1 MEKQLEKEKD
11 FFKGLSKQQLIE
23 LDACVNCDECLK
35 WCPIQDASGDPSL
48 SPPEKIRLYKSL
60 VDDTSGLRS
69 KLFGSKE
76 ISEERLERFRDILWK
91 CGLCGS
97 CGEVC
102 EVGIDSKKLWWTLR
116 KKVQELYGMPKA
128 VEGTM
133 VNYHKY
139 HSPFPKPL
147 TNRYKIWLPDDI
159 KVADKA
165 EIGLYEGCA
174 GAWDAPQSAE
184 GAARLLYASG
194 QPFTLLDPEESWCC
208 GFPMVTGCGDWS
220 IMPELVNHL
229 VSTIK
234 DKGIKRLALVCPMC
248 RDIFLYLY
256 PQFYGDE
263 LPFEP
268 VMAIEIIA
276 EYLEEGRIE
285 FTKSLSETVTVHDSC
300 ALARPLIGA
309 PVFEAPRKVV
319 DALPGVKRV
328 EMERNH
334 ENSRCC
340 GGAGGQ
346 RPLNPELAVKM
357 VKELHYEAKKS
368 GADTMVTSCTA
379 CYLHLAIRS
388 HITPHP
394 TAEEYKHFEEPVKI
408 SDLLQYAARFL

>member
-1 MEKQLEKEKD
+1 
-11 FFKGLSKQQLIE
+11 
-23 LDACVNCDECLK
+23 
-35 WCPIQDASGDPSL
+35 
-48 SPPEKIRLYKSL
+48 
-60 VDDTSGLRS
+60 
-69 KLFGSKE
+69 
-76 ISEERLERFRDILWK
+76 
-91 CGLCGS
+91 
-97 CGEVC
+97 
-102 EVGIDSKKLWWTLR
+102 
-116 KKVQELYGMPKA
+116 
-128 VEGTM
+128 
-133 VNYHKY
+133 
-139 HSPFPKPL
+139 
-147 TNRYKIWLPDDI
+147 
-159 KVADKA
+159 
-165 EIGLYEGCA
+165 
-174 GAWDAPQSAE
+174 
-184 GAARLLYASG
+184 
-194 QPFTLLDPEESWCC
+194 
-208 GFPMVTGCGDWS
+208 
-220 IMPELVNHL
+220 
-229 VSTIK
+229 
-234 DKGIKRLALVCPMC
+234 
-248 RDIFLYLY
+248 
-256 PQFYGDE
+256 
-263 LPFEP
+263 
-268 VMAIEIIA
+268 MAIEIIA

-394 TAEEYKHFEEPVKI
+394 TAEEYKHFEEPIKI